1 MEKQVKEQ
9 KPMMNSDVIGL
20 MGLVSRLKTVE
31 RAGWNRKGEKG
42 GLSKTRRVKDPE
54 SVGDHTFST
63 GMLGLMLVPR
73 LGISSEDQLKLFVML
88 MIHDLPEA
96 IIGDWIVYNKDNLV
110 DSEKQR
116 LKKQQEMGAAHQIF
130 SSYNAPHEW
139 LQLWQEFDDNET
151 ELARLA
157 HQLDKL
163 DAVLQAYWYATCAKQ
178 QSQPQEFWDAARRA
192 LQHPVLVDFL
202 NDTPSAYAKLKKGVD
217 K

>member
-1 MEKQVKEQ
+1 
-9 KPMMNSDVIGL
+9 
-20 MGLVSRLKTVE
+20 
-31 RAGWNRKGEKG
+31 
-42 GLSKTRRVKDPE
+42 
-54 SVGDHTFST
+54 
-63 GMLGLMLVPR
+63 
-73 LGISSEDQLKLFVML
+73 ML

-96 IIGDWIVYNKDNLV
+96 ITDDQIVYDKDNLV
-110 DSEKQR
+110 DMEKQQ
-116 LKKQQEMGAAHQIF
+116 LKKQQEIGVAQYIF
-130 SSYNAPHEW
+130 SLYNAPHEW
-139 LQLWQEFDDNET
+139 LHLWREFDDNET

-163 DAVLQAYWYATCAKQ
+163 DAVLQAYWYSTCAKQ

>member
-1 MEKQVKEQ
+1 MYLWLSILDGENVMEKQVKEQ

-96 IIGDWIVYNKDNLV
+96 ITD
-110 DSEKQR
+110 
-116 LKKQQEMGAAHQIF
+116 
-130 SSYNAPHEW
+130 
-139 LQLWQEFDDNET
+139 
-151 ELARLA
+151 
-157 HQLDKL
+157 
-163 DAVLQAYWYATCAKQ
+163 
-178 QSQPQEFWDAARRA
+178 
-192 LQHPVLVDFL
+192 
-202 NDTPSAYAKLKKGVD
+202 
-217 K
+217 